1 MDRLDAMELALAALE
16 EGSLAAAARRLGR
29 SAAAATRAVALLEA
43 EAGEALLLRSTRG
56 LRPTEAGERHA
67 SAWRD
72 ALARLAEVRRDATPG
87 AIAGPLVLTAPE
99 LFGRLAVAPVLEEF
113 LAAHPAVSARLLLL
127 NRMVDLLGE
136 GIDIAIRLAPL
147 ADSQLVSVRLGA
159 VQPVLCAAPGYL
171 ERHGAPQS
179 PAELAEHRCIGLN
192 PDGHR
197 ELWTFRQR
205 PGSAAVRSLPVQTR
219 LSVTSVAVALE
230 AAARGGGLVRALSY
244 QVAAPLAEGRLRRV
258 LVPWMPEA
266 VPVAMLFRP
275 HPRPWS
281 PVRGFLDHAVPRLRG
296 ELGRIAGVMQGLE
309 G

>member
-1 MDRLDAMELALAALE
+1 MDRLDAMEMALAALE

-29 SAAAATRAVALLEA
+29 SAAAATRAVAMLEA

-127 NRMVDLLGE
+127 NRMADLLAE
-136 GIDIAIRLAPL
+136 GIDLAIRLAPL
-147 ADSQLVSVRLGA
+147 DDSRLVALRLGE
-159 VQPVLCAAPGYL
+159 VQPVLCAAPAYL
-171 ERHGAPQS
+171 DRHGAPGA
-179 PAELAEHRCIGLN
+179 PAELERHACIGLN
-192 PDGHR
+192 PDGER
-197 ELWTFRQR
+197 ELWRFRQR
-205 PGSAAVRSLPVQTR
+205 PGSGGLRSVPVRTR
-219 LSVTSVAVALE
+219 LSVTSVAAALE
-230 AAARGGGLVRALSY
+230 AALRGAGLVRALSY

-266 VPVAMLFRP
+266 VPVAILFRP

-281 PVRGFLDHAVPRLRG
+281 PVRGFVDHAVPLLRA
-296 ELGRIAGVMQGLE
+296 ELARIAAVMRGLD